1 MKKLISLLYKDFLLL
16 IRDKVGLI
24 FLFLMPTILVIVMT
38 GMQEG
43 AVESTTKKS
52 VSTIILNSDNN
63 KIGDRVIDE
72 LSTNNIFNI
81 IGADSSFTEKEI
93 ERLVKDG
100 TYMVGISIP
109 EGTTEKMEKNIQ
121 ICVDATFVGLE
132 ASVAESKMSP
142 ISIKIFVDPAIDN
155 TFSNTLMYYLKNA
168 SNNIEKEMIYKKIS
182 EEVSEMGLFPTDDFN
197 LSNIK
202 AIDIEELSL
211 TNSTLKRKINVTDHN
226 VPAWTLFAIF
236 FIVISLSGNIIKEK
250 DDGSYMRLMTMPCSY
265 AIYLIS
271 KVIVY
276 VAVCLVQF
284 LIILIVG
291 RFLFPILDLPIF
303 DTNGNMGYCLIIIF
317 FSSIAA
323 IGFGLLI
330 STFANS
336 HQQASIIGAVSVVLF
351 SAIGGI
357 WVPTFLMPKFLETIS
372 VISPLNWGIEAFYN
386 IILRE
391 QNFMSILPECIW
403 LLVFAV
409 VCFIISLL
417 HKKYSQGDRTR
428 A

>member
-1 MKKLISLLYKDFLLL
+1 MKKLMSLIYKDFLLL
-16 IRDKVGLI
+16 IRDRVGLI

-52 VSTIILNSDNN
+52 VSTIILNSDNE
-63 KIGDRVIDE
+63 KIGDKIVSE
-72 LSTNNIFNI
+72 LSTNTIFNI
-81 IGADSSFTEKEI
+81 INADSTLSENDI

-100 TYMVGISIP
+100 TYMVGVCIP
-109 EGTTEKMEKNIQ
+109 KGTTQKMEDNIQ
-121 ICVDATFVGLE
+121 ICIDAAFVGME
-132 ASVAESKMSP
+132 SSVAESKMKP
-142 ISIKIFVDPAIDN
+142 LSIKIFVDPAMDN
-155 TFSNTLMYYLKNA
+155 TFSTTLMYYLKNA

-182 EEVSEMGLFPTDDFN
+182 EEVNEMGLLPIEEFN

-202 AIDIEELSL
+202 AIDIQEFSSAN
-211 TNSTLKRKINVTDHN
+211 TASIRKVNVTDHN

-250 DDGSYMRLMTMPCSY
+250 EDGSYMRLMTMPCTY
-265 AIYLIS
+265 ATYLIS

-276 VAVCLVQF
+276 VIVCMIQF
-284 LIILIVG
+284 LIILLIG
-291 RFLFPILDLPIF
+291 RFLFPILDLPVF
-303 DTNGNMGYCLIIIF
+303 DTNGNLGYCLIIIF

-357 WVPTFLMPKFLETIS
+357 WVPTFLMPDFLETIS

-391 QNFMSILPECIW
+391 QNFMSILPECIC
-403 LLVFAV
+403 LFSFSFICFV
-409 VCFIISLL
+409 VSLL
-417 HKKYSQGDRTR
+417 YKRW
-428 A
+428 

>member
-1 MKKLISLLYKDFLLL
+1 MKKLMSLIYKDFLLL
-16 IRDKVGLI
+16 IRDRVGLI

-52 VSTIILNSDNN
+52 VSTIILNSDNE
-63 KIGDRVIDE
+63 KIGDKIVSE
-72 LSTNNIFNI
+72 LSTNTIFNI
-81 IGADSSFTEKEI
+81 INADPTLSENDI

-100 TYMVGISIP
+100 TYMVGVCIP
-109 EGTTEKMEKNIQ
+109 KGTTQKMEENIQ
-121 ICVDATFVGLE
+121 ICIDAAFVGME
-132 ASVAESKMSP
+132 SSVAESKMNP
-142 ISIKIFVDPAIDN
+142 LAIKIFVDPAMDN
-155 TFSNTLMYYLKNA
+155 TFSTTLMYYLKNA

-182 EEVSEMGLFPTDDFN
+182 EEVNEMGLLPIEDFN

-202 AIDIEELSL
+202 AIDIQEFSSAN
-211 TNSTLKRKINVTDHN
+211 TASIRKVNVTDHN

-250 DDGSYMRLMTMPCSY
+250 EDGSYMRLMTMPCNY
-265 AIYLIS
+265 ATYLIS

-276 VAVCLVQF
+276 VVVCLIQF
-284 LIILIVG
+284 LIILLIG
-291 RFLFPILDLPIF
+291 RFLFPILDLPVF
-303 DTNGNMGYCLIIIF
+303 DTNGNLGYCLIIIF

-357 WVPTFLMPKFLETIS
+357 WVPTFLMPDFLETIS

-391 QNFMSILPECIW
+391 QSFMSILPECIC
-403 LLVFAV
+403 LFGFSFICFV
-409 VCFIISLL
+409 VSLL
-417 HKKYSQGDRTR
+417 YKRW
-428 A
+428 

>member
-16 IRDKVGLI
+16 IRDRVGLI
-24 FLFLMPTILVIVMT
+24 FLFLMPTILVVVMT

-52 VSTIILNSDNN
+52 VPTIILNSDND
-63 KIGDRVIDE
+63 KIGDRVVEE
-72 LSTNNIFNI
+72 LSTNGIFNI
-81 IGADSSFTEKEI
+81 VDADTSYTEKEI
-93 ERLVKDG
+93 EQFVKNG
-100 TYMVGISIP
+100 TYKVGICILK
-109 EGTTEKMEKNIQ
+109 GTTEKMEGNIQ
-121 ICVDATFVGLE
+121 IFVDATLVGLD

-142 ISIKIFVDPAIDN
+142 ISIKIFIDPAIDN
-155 TFSNTLMYYLKNA
+155 TFRTTLMYYLKNA
-168 SNNIEKEMIYKKIS
+168 SDNIEKEMIYSRIS
-182 EEVSEMGLFPTDDFN
+182 EEVKDMGLLPTDDFN
-197 LSNIK
+197 LSDIK

-211 TNSTLKRKINVTDHN
+211 ANTTLKRKINVTDHN

-250 DDGSYMRLMTMPCSY
+250 EDGSYMRLMTMPCSY
-265 AIYLIS
+265 ATYLIS

-276 VAVCLVQF
+276 VVVCLIQF

-291 RFLFPILDLPIF
+291 RFLFPILDLPVF
-303 DTNGNMGYCLIIIF
+303 DTNGNLGYCLIIIF

-330 STFANS
+330 STFASS

-403 LLVFAV
+403 LLLFSF
-409 VCFIISLL
+409 VCFIVSLL
-417 HKKYSQGDRTR
+417 YKKYNSR
-428 A
+428 

>member
-1 MKKLISLLYKDFLLL
+1 MKKLISLIYKDFLLL
-16 IRDKVGLI
+16 IRDRVGLI

-52 VSTIILNSDNN
+52 VSTIILNSDNER
-63 KIGDRVIDE
+63 IGDKIVSE
-72 LSTNNIFNI
+72 LSTNSIFNI
-81 IGADSSFTEKEI
+81 IDADSTVSEKEI

-100 TYMVGISIP
+100 TYMVGVCIP
-109 EGTTEKMEKNIQ
+109 EGTTQKMEENIQ
-121 ICVDATFVGLE
+121 ICIDAAFVGME
-132 ASVAESKMSP
+132 SSVAESKMNP
-142 ISIKIFVDPAIDN
+142 LAIKIFVDPAMDN
-155 TFSNTLMYYLKNA
+155 TFSTTLMYYLKNA

-182 EEVSEMGLFPTDDFN
+182 EEVNEMGLLPIEDFN

-202 AIDIEELSL
+202 TIDIQAFSSA
-211 TNSTLKRKINVTDHN
+211 NSTSVRKVNVTDHN

-250 DDGSYMRLMTMPCSY
+250 EDGSYMRLMTMPCTY
-265 AIYLIS
+265 ATYLIS

-276 VAVCLVQF
+276 VIVCMIQF
-284 LIILIVG
+284 LIILLIG
-291 RFLFPILDLPIF
+291 RFLFPILDLPVF
-303 DTNGNMGYCLIIIF
+303 DTNGNLGYCLIIIF

-330 STFANS
+330 STFASS

-357 WVPTFLMPKFLETIS
+357 WVPTFLMPDFLETIS

-391 QNFMSILPECIW
+391 QGFLSILSECIW
-403 LLVFAV
+403 LFVFSF
-409 VCFIISLL
+409 VCFVISLL
-417 HKKYSQGDRTR
+417 YRR
-428 A
+428 W